1 MTYLCQ
7 TNQEVG
13 KLMLLIA
20 VKIEKLLSKLRFLDD
35 WILRIF
41 LGVAFFLHGYQKLP
55 LPSQNMIEWFG
66 FSPWLATIIPL
77 AEVLGGSLIIISGFI
92 KAHWGSLGTRLAGL
106 IIFVYMTFAFAIAHQ
121 NWFITPKL
129 FMSEQIFLWALGLYF
144 LLKGKPSKE

>member
-1 MTYLCQ
+1 
-7 TNQEVG
+7 
-13 KLMLLIA
+13 MLLLER
-20 VKIEKLLSKLRFLDD
+20 KIEALFSNFRFLDD
-35 WILRIF
+35 WILRVF
-41 LGVAFFLHGYQKLP
+41 LGIAFFLHGYQKLP

-121 NWFITPKL
+121 NWFIAPKL

-144 LLKGKPSKE
+144 LLKGKPLKE